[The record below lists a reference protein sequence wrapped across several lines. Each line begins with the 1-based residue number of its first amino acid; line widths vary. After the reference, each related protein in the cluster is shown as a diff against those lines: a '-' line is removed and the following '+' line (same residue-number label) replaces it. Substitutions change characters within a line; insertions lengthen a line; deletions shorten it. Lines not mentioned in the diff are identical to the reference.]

1 MMIRR
6 AAFSTL
12 LRSQLF
18 VCAWAL
24 LPAVVYALTGET
36 AKGIKVF
43 LVCSLVPLPF
53 LVWSLR
59 KQLWRQREQ

>member
-1 MMIRR
+1 MIRK
-6 AAFSTL
+6 AAISTL

-24 LPAVVYALTGET
+24 FPAAIYAATGEPW
-36 AKGIKVF
+36 KGFKVF

-59 KQLWRQREQ
+59 KQLWRQRRL

>member
-1 MMIRR
+1 MIRR
-6 AAFSTL
+6 AAIVTL

-18 VCAWAL
+18 VCVWAM
-24 LPAVVYALTGET
+24 LPALVYVLTGEV
-36 AKGIKVF
+36 AKGVKAF

-53 LVWSLR
+53 FVWGLR